1 MVAAGFLVRRSLD
14 DPQRGKAPLRLACVK
29 EAVDAC
35 NAVDRVTVT
44 ALSPADIEK
53 ALRSSAGAPPY
64 DAVVTASPW
73 PERLKGSAQAA
84 TPTSDVPL
92 VSSPV
97 VVARR
102 SAIGDSCK
110 SNLSCL
116 AKLKGRVLFPSVAD
130 STSGAIIA
138 AQTMAAAG
146 IDTNSLSAES
156 TKAETVVGQLRE
168 ATTSAFTSDPITI
181 LTSGGGLLDA
191 VVDIDVVIP
200 RDAPGLIVSVAV
212 PPTNVRLRLLGFV
225 NDERLPSVAA
235 KLRAQLTNAGWSL
248 DIATGIPNVGL
259 MSATYD
265 RLK

>member
-1 MVAAGFLVRRSLD
+1 MLAAGFLVRRSLD

-35 NAVDRVTVT
+35 NAVGRVTVT

-92 VSSPV
+92 ASSTV

-102 SAIGDSCK
+102 KGVSDSCRSK
-110 SNLSCL
+110 LSCL
-116 AKLKGRVLFPSVAD
+116 ANQKGRVLFPSVAD

-156 TKAETVVGQLRE
+156 AKAETVVGQLRK
-168 ATTSAFTSDPITI
+168 ATTSAFTDPITI

>member
-1 MVAAGFLVRRSLD
+1 MLAAGFLVRRSLD

-29 EAVDAC
+29 EVVDAC
-35 NAVDRVTVT
+35 NAVGRVTVT

-53 ALRSSAGAPPY
+53 ALRNSAGDPPY
-64 DAVVTASPW
+64 DAVVTVSPW

-84 TPTSDVPL
+84 APTSDLSL
-92 VSSPV
+92 VSSTV

-102 SAIGDSCK
+102 AGVSDSCR

-116 AKLKGRVLFPSVAD
+116 AKQKGRVLFPSVAD

-146 IDTNSLSAES
+146 IDTNRLINDSA
-156 TKAETVVGQLRE
+156 KAETVVSQLRE

-181 LTSGGGLLDA
+181 LTSGGALLDA

>member
-1 MVAAGFLVRRSLD
+1 MLAAGFIVRRSLD

-35 NAVDRVTVT
+35 NAVGRVTVT

-53 ALRSSAGAPPY
+53 ALRNSAGDPPY
-64 DAVVTASPW
+64 DAVVTVSPW

-92 VSSPV
+92 VSSTV

-102 SAIGDSCK
+102 AGLSDSCR

-116 AKLKGRVLFPSVAD
+116 VKQTGRVLFPSVAD

-138 AQTMAAAG
+138 AQTMVAAG
-146 IDTNSLSAES
+146 IDRNSLSGDSAN
-156 TKAETVVGQLRE
+156 AETVVSQLRE
-168 ATTSAFTSDPITI
+168 ATTSAFTDPITI
-181 LTSGGGLLDA
+181 LTSGGALLDA
-191 VVDIDVVIP
+191 VVDIEVAVP
-200 RDAPGLIVSVAV
+200 SDAPGLVVSVAV
-212 PPTNVRLRLLGFV
+212 PPTNVRLRLLSFV
-225 NDERLPSVAA
+225 NDERLASVAA

-248 DIATGIPNVGL
+248 DIATGIPNVEL

-265 RLK
+265 RLN